1 MSKRTP
7 TVTVQLASKDVR
19 SQLGRNIL
27 AHKIGAALDMDRK
40 AILDADRLIGDQ
52 PSSGLRSKPTQKPLG
67 KSLPANFRAPGAKP
81 AKPAKTARPR
91 ELTPNQLQNAAQERY
106 DAARSNAGRRLV
118 SKREMRR
125 AQRDADVRSANA
137 GTI

>member
-40 AILDADRLIGDQ
+40 AYV
-52 PSSGLRSKPTQKPLG
+52 G
-67 KSLPANFRAPGAKP
+67 KQSLPANFRAPGAKP